1 MNDIWSQLG
10 SKPKRTV
17 QKRES
22 STEAVLAG
30 LRKHEPCT
38 TAFLADVL
46 GIEISCVGA
55 AVGNS
60 VRNGRVVSELRKV
73 RGQPRMVKFYSLRS
87 D

>member
-10 SKPKRTV
+10 AKPKRAV
-17 QKRES
+17 QKRAS

-46 GIEISCVGA
+46 GIEIACVGA
-55 AVGNS
+55 AIGNS
-60 VRNGRVVSELRKV
+60 VRNGRVAFELRRV
-73 RGQPRMVKFYSLRS
+73 RGVERPVKFYSIRC